1 MGSGNYLIDM
11 MERMETLAERAEK
24 RQSQE
29 DTFEDYQE

>member
-24 RQSQE
+24 RQE
-29 DTFEDYQE
+29 KDDYREEYEE